1 MSHKILVA
9 DDDPFIRVFLQKQL
23 TNAGYTVTIAENGAE
38 GFAKAKADT
47 PDIIVSDWT
56 MPEMDGVEFCHAV
69 RNDETLRY
77 SYFILL
83 TAKDDYEEKIKVM
96 KEGAD
101 DYLTKPFNNTELLTR
116 IHVGLRI
123 SDLQKELTKYQHRK
137 ALNEVALTMSH
148 EINNPL
154 GVIMLTLR
162 SLQRKLG
169 SLTTK
174 EMEKDIESCLLYS
187 KKIADTVKKLS
198 ELHDPEF
205 KPYLNSMNTQLID
218 IKKSK

>member
-96 KEGAD
+96 NHILFDVHHLSG
-101 DYLTKPFNNTELLTR
+101 NTTNYYAPQNCFINKR
-116 IHVGLRI
+116 I
-123 SDLQKELTKYQHRK
+123 
-137 ALNEVALTMSH
+137 
-148 EINNPL
+148 
-154 GVIMLTLR
+154 LTL
-162 SLQRKLG
+162 
-169 SLTTK
+169 T
-174 EMEKDIESCLLYS
+174 
-187 KKIADTVKKLS
+187 
-198 ELHDPEF
+198 
-205 KPYLNSMNTQLID
+205 
-218 IKKSK
+218 